1 MLQNIDTKKLKLLA
15 QASKGVAQTR
25 REQERSGLSYSN
37 DNLTLLWRCA
47 QDWDAMAYLRKEH
60 ARNLR
65 YKSGDQW
72 SDTVPD
78 PENPRKMI
86 REDALI
92 SRSGKVPLKHNYI
105 QQYIRNIHGQLLSSP
120 TQTVVYARS
129 RDDQPLGEMLT
140 NALQSCH
147 QINKVKK
154 LDINIVEELCLTG
167 MACAK
172 VRYAYWSTK
181 NRTDGKIDLVN
192 INRLF
197 FNTDIEDP
205 RLNDIRRIGE
215 LHDYTFDDLV
225 HNFAMSREDVQAL
238 REIYGVCHDPAK
250 LESIYTHTTDR
261 LQNLNFLFCNDLGK
275 YRVIEVWE
283 RVGRWVLYVHDY
295 ADGTEEI
302 YTDLTMADVEAI
314 NAARLE
320 QGAAVGLG
328 PEAVKLVY
336 AQEQYEYFWRVKYLT
351 PNGYCIK
358 EMETPYTHEEHPY
371 VIASMPVVDGQFKA
385 VLSDIVDIQRYIN
398 RLLTLLDFIIGSSA
412 KGLLM
417 VPQECI
423 PDDMNLQDFAREY
436 VKVNGVVLIKKGAGD
451 KLPKQI
457 AMNSTNIGAW
467 EMFAQEMSIMQQ
479 ISGLNGAIQGQVPR
493 ANTPSSLYAQ
503 QSQNSMLNFL
513 VLFDSFN
520 SYCEDRDEKLLKV
533 LMQFYT
539 TRRYV
544 GINGKAVGPL
554 AKYYEPEMAQKIVD
568 FNLTASKS
576 TDTPVFRQ
584 MTDDLLMKLLE
595 SGRIPLEIFLNNCSI
610 PGADKLQA
618 ELKTFNEQAAAG
630 QVDPEQLAALQQT
643 AQQNADPKAMAIMQ
657 QYMNAE

>member
-15 QASKGVAQTR
+15 QASKGVVQTR
-25 REQERSGLSYSN
+25 REQERSGLTYSN

-205 RLNDIRRIGE
+205 RLTDIRRIGE

-283 RVGRWVLYVHDY
+283 RIGRWVLYVHDY

-643 AQQNADPKAMAIMQ
+643 AHQNADPKAMDMLK
-657 QYMNAE
+657 QYMDAS